1 LHKILLYTASITR
14 HYGCVLEENFT
25 IIIIIIKLSDNV
37 ASEKDRTKAFYKT
50 QEVSLEKYF
59 VLMLAINN
67 SSSSRTLI
75 D

>member
-25 IIIIIIKLSDNV
+25 IIIIKLSDNV